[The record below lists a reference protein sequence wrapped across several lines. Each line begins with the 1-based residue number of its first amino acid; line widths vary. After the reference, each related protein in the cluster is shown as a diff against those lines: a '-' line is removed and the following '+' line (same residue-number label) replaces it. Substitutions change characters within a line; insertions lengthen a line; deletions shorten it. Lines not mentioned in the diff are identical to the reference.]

1 MLEGNILTPQGWVLG
16 RLHIQ
21 DGRIQRIEG
30 EPCDPAG
37 NADPY
42 LLPGFIDLHV
52 HGGGGRDIMEGGD
65 AFATIAR
72 THRRFGTTSLL
83 ATTMTAPREEIAD
96 ILSQLGAY
104 CRRSLEGG
112 SRILGVHLEGPT
124 STPASSARSPTS
136 PMPRCSRK
144 SRTTCAARRSG

>member
-96 ILSQLGAY
+96 ILSQLGDY

-112 SRILGVHLEGPT
+112 SRILGVHLEG
-124 STPASSARSPTS
+124 
-136 PMPRCSRK
+136 
-144 SRTTCAARRSG
+144 

>member
-1 MLEGNILTPQGWVLG
+1 
-16 RLHIQ
+16 
-21 DGRIQRIEG
+21 
-30 EPCDPAG
+30 
-37 NADPY
+37 
-42 LLPGFIDLHV
+42 
-52 HGGGGRDIMEGGD
+52 MEGGD

-112 SRILGVHLEGPT
+112 SRILGVHLEGPYINSGKLGAQPNFAHAAVLEEVEDYLRRAPIRVIT
-124 STPASSARSPTS
+124 IAPEIAGHRPPIRASPSAAYACRSAIPWAATRTAWPHWKPAPAASPTS
-136 PMPRCSRK
+136 
-144 SRTTCAARRSG
+144 TTR

>member
-1 MLEGNILTPQGWVLG
+1 
-16 RLHIQ
+16 
-21 DGRIQRIEG
+21 
-30 EPCDPAG
+30 
-37 NADPY
+37 
-42 LLPGFIDLHV
+42 
-52 HGGGGRDIMEGGD
+52 MEGGD

-96 ILSQLGAY
+96 ILSQLGDY

-124 STPASSARSPTS
+124 STPASSARSPFAH
-136 PMPRCSRK
+136 
-144 SRTTCAARRSG
+144 AAVLEEVEDYLRRAPIR

>member
-1 MLEGNILTPQGWVLG
+1 
-16 RLHIQ
+16 
-21 DGRIQRIEG
+21 
-30 EPCDPAG
+30 
-37 NADPY
+37 
-42 LLPGFIDLHV
+42 
-52 HGGGGRDIMEGGD
+52 MEGGD

-112 SRILGVHLEGPT
+112 SRILGVHLEGPYIN
-124 STPASSARSPTS
+124 SGKLGAQPNS

>member
-112 SRILGVHLEGPT
+112 SRILACTWKAPT

>member
-72 THRRFGTTSLL
+72 T
-83 ATTMTAPREEIAD
+83 
-96 ILSQLGAY
+96 LGA
-104 CRRSLEGG
+104 
-112 SRILGVHLEGPT
+112 
-124 STPASSARSPTS
+124 SAR
-136 PMPRCSRK
+136 PRCWPPP
-144 SRTTCAARRSG
+144 

>member
-52 HGGGGRDIMEGGD
+52 HGGGGRDIME
-65 AFATIAR
+65 AATP
-72 THRRFGTTSLL
+72 SPPSP
-83 ATTMTAPREEIAD
+83 APT
-96 ILSQLGAY
+96 GA
-104 CRRSLEGG
+104 
-112 SRILGVHLEGPT
+112 
-124 STPASSARSPTS
+124 SAR
-136 PMPRCSRK
+136 PRCWPPP
-144 SRTTCAARRSG
+144 